1 MIRRVIRRL
10 RSLGHAVLRPWRR
23 CWRRHALVLCY
34 HRVAEPAARDP
45 WSLRVA
51 PRRFRE
57 QLEVLRSHAELV
69 PLSELGRRANCRGAR
84 PVVALTFDDGYADN
98 LRTALPML
106 EETAAPATFFIVSS
120 AIERGT
126 PFWWDQLAELEGD
139 SARLASLQ
147 AELAVADTAARDAA
161 LERLAA
167 RHGKRLPVLGDD
179 LPLSVDELRR
189 LQRSPLVE
197 IGAHGVEHRFLPR
210 LDGPALERELRGSL
224 DACERLAGV
233 RPQRFAYPYGVSSR
247 RAARAV
253 ASCGF
258 SQAFTTVPDLA
269 WADGDPMRIP
279 RFCVGDWGAE
289 RFERTLRWLWLP

>member
-10 RSLGHAVLRPWRR
+10 RSLGHAALRPWRR
-23 CWRRHALVLCY
+23 CWRRHSLVLCY
-34 HRVAEPAARDP
+34 HRVAAPAARDP

-51 PRRFRE
+51 PERFRE
-57 QLEVLRSHAELV
+57 QLEVLRRHAELV
-69 PLSELGRRANCRGAR
+69 PLSELERRATRRGAR

-106 EETAAPATFFIVSS
+106 EAAAAPATFFVVSS

-126 PFWWDQLAELEGD
+126 PFWWDQLAELED
-139 SARLASLQ
+139 DPSRLAALQ
-147 AELAVADTAARDAA
+147 AELAVADTATRDSA
-161 LERLAA
+161 LQRLAA
-167 RHGKRLPVLGDD
+167 SHGKRLPALGDD
-179 LPLSVDELRR
+179 LPLSVEELQR

-210 LDGPALERELRGSL
+210 LDGAALQRELRGSL
-224 DACERLAGV
+224 DACERLTGA
-233 RPQRFAYPYGVSSR
+233 RPQRFAYPYGVCSR
-247 RAARAV
+247 GAARGV

-269 WADGDPMRIP
+269 WAGGNPLRIP
-279 RFCVGDWGAE
+279 RFCVGDWAAE
-289 RFERTLRWLWLP
+289 RFERTLRWFWLP